1 MNDQQYLSHCRELF
15 SEFARGL
22 LSRTEHL
29 PAGDSLRQLAEAFGE
44 LADSGG
50 DLYGD
55 GATLTSRLF
64 ITYPDFAPT
73 YPRELLWFL
82 GGECLHF
89 MPDEEIQL
97 FQQLEEQ
104 RIAAA
109 AKGETLDLR
118 EARAKLL
125 KLQ

>member
-1 MNDQQYLSHCRELF
+1 MNDEQYLSHCRELL
-15 SEFARGL
+15 SGFARGML
-22 LSRTEHL
+22 TRTEHL
-29 PAGDSLRQLAEAFGE
+29 SAEDSLRQLAEAFGE
-44 LADSGG
+44 LADSGA
-50 DLYGD
+50 DLYGE

-64 ITYPDFAPT
+64 TTYPDFAPT

-89 MPDEEIQL
+89 MPDEEIEL

-109 AKGETLDLR
+109 ALGETLDLR